1 MKTAKKLLIICAAL
15 VAAAVACIC
24 AALFS
29 ATLQTKIANSISPE
43 LSVERAKISP
53 TSAEIDGLNFGEQIS
68 AKKIEIEF
76 SPLALLSRN
85 IKIDSAKIAGLK
97 VSTTRE
103 SKNAQAALPAET
115 QKTADAKSANAE
127 TKTRAA
133 EKKDA
138 TAKKFEFPWTVEIG
152 EFAGDAE
159 IDGMKFEASA
169 KNVELEKNL
178 KPKCG
183 RIAVK
188 TKDAE
193 LAATAETKNGARKIA
208 ALLSADGKKIVQ
220 LSADA
225 NADYSA
231 LEAEARIDANS
242 KIAAK
247 FAPPSLAL
255 PEFEVALY
263 AHAKADAANF
273 SAEIIGDAK
282 ASELA
287 KISEA
292 LKPLGAVGADVRIT
306 AAKNGGAV
314 SVKKFEVNVSESGTP
329 LLGLSATPFEA
340 KSQEELAKAE
350 IEATLAVPARLVN
363 AFANGIELASDDIRG
378 KFAISFANGGAVV
391 KSAAPLSLTRAYIRR
406 GGETVAENLNIFANA
421 DAFIGKTSTAKISL
435 EAADSKTDKLGIS
448 ADAEYANG
456 AAKAKIKIGGSMNA
470 IVAHIRSI
478 SSMESLGLKIDG
490 ETALA
495 YADGTATLESLAI
508 GISDA
513 NGKKAADISTLS
525 KISYDTKNG
534 EVSATSA
541 ALAKISAPAFPFS
554 LVKPFAPEID
564 AAKASLLAEISMPQ
578 KNVYAFDAG
587 VSVAALSYKK
597 GGKFLARGLSVS
609 TNAKGS
615 FDGKTA
621 RVEIPKCV
629 IGENETPFCT
639 LGAKAEYDTAKSAP
653 SAEIDAT
660 VALAPLFNQPALL
673 KYSNISR
680 GTADIRGAY
689 KNGGFSAEIA
699 AHSIATR
706 TAQNVAD
713 SVVAKLSGD
722 AENIDAKLSI
732 KSTLGETKASA
743 KLSLGDAISLDA
755 DAPSIVV
762 DDIALLAGAFKNP
775 NYTEKQPEAG
785 KSQRVEKPA
794 LAAVSESKKADS
806 LAKKDA
812 KAFWNF
818 GKNLTASAK
827 VGKAVFGGKTVL
839 EKLDAK
845 ASATESKLEV
855 SKLSLR
861 AFGADFAGAAAVSFD
876 AKREIPYELS
886 ATKLS
891 MANIEVSGFF
901 ADKNKPPMSGIFD
914 ASMELKGSGNN
925 AEHLAKYLTG
935 NAEIKSKSGGTIR
948 ILDKNSDAGAAAAI
962 AGNALSIAGQLL
974 GGKVKE
980 LGGIGELVSLMT
992 EMKYTEAEIK
1002 LSRNDA
1008 DFNFNFDSVEMKTDS
1023 LVFSSKGGRVL
1034 FDPTV
1039 DFAQQKLD
1047 IPVNIYVA
1055 SSTRGLFQSLG
1066 YAKSESPM
1074 AGYFKGPEFT
1084 VSGTVS
1090 KPTNNLIN
1098 VLTSTNNAVGNALDK
1113 LNIFKRK

>member
-53 TSAEIDGLNFGEQIS
+53 TSAEIDGLKFGEQIS

-329 LLGLSATPFEA
+329 LLGLSAKPFEA

-363 AFANGIELASDDIRG
+363 AFAKGIELASDDIRG

-421 DAFIGKTSTAKISL
+421 DVFIGKTSTAKIAL

-513 NGKKAADISTLS
+513 NGKKTADISALS
-525 KISYDTKNG
+525 KISYDTKSG

-578 KNVYAFDAG
+578 KNVYAFDVG

-609 TNAKGS
+609 TSAKGS
-615 FDGKTA
+615 FDGQTA

-743 KLSLGDAISLDA
+743 KLSLAMGISLDA

-775 NYTEKQPEAG
+775 SYTEKQPEAG
-785 KSQRVEKPA
+785 KSQRIEKPT
-794 LAAVSESKKADS
+794 LAVVADSQKADS
-806 LAKKDA
+806 FAKKDA

-891 MANIEVSGFF
+891 MANLEVSGFF

>member
-53 TSAEIDGLNFGEQIS
+53 TSAEIDGLKFGEQIS
-68 AKKIEIEF
+68 AKKIEIAF

-97 VSTTRE
+97 VSTTGE
-103 SKNAQAALPAET
+103 GKTAQTALPAET

-127 TKTRAA
+127 AKTRAA

-138 TAKKFEFPWTVEIG
+138 PAKKFEFPWTVEIG

-183 RIAVK
+183 RIEVK

-193 LAATAETKNGARKIA
+193 LTATAETKNGARKIA

-231 LEAEARIDANS
+231 LDAETRIDANS
-242 KIAAK
+242 GLAAK
-247 FAPPSLAL
+247 FAPQSLKL
-255 PEFEVALY
+255 PEFKVALY
-263 AHAKADAANF
+263 AHAKADSANF
-273 SAEIIGDAK
+273 SVEIIGDAK

-287 KISEA
+287 RISEA

-306 AAKNGGAV
+306 AAKSGDSV

-329 LLGLSATPFEA
+329 LLGLSAKPFEA

-363 AFANGIELASDDIRG
+363 AFAKGIELSSDDIRG

-391 KSAAPLSLTRAYIRR
+391 KSAAPLSLTRAYVKR

-456 AAKAKIKIGGSMNA
+456 AAKAKIKIGGSLNA

-513 NGKKAADISTLS
+513 NGKKAADISALS

-534 EVSATSA
+534 EISATSA

-564 AAKASLLAEISMPQ
+564 AAKTSLLAEISMPQ

-597 GGKFLARGLSVS
+597 DGKFLVRGLSVS
-609 TNAKGS
+609 TGAKGS

-680 GTADIRGAY
+680 GTADIKGAY

-713 SVVAKLSGD
+713 SVVATLSGD

-743 KLSLGDAISLDA
+743 KLSLGAEISLDA

-794 LAAVSESKKADS
+794 LAVVAESKKADS
-806 LAKKDA
+806 FAKKDT
-812 KAFWNF
+812 KAFWDF
-818 GKNLTASAK
+818 GKTIAASAK

-845 ASATESKLEV
+845 AAATESKLEL

-876 AKREIPYELS
+876 AKREIPYELD
-886 ATKLS
+886 ATKLAMS
-891 MANIEVSGFF
+891 NLEVSEFF

-914 ASMELKGSGNN
+914 ASIELKGSGNN

-974 GGKVKE
+974 GGKVRE

-1008 DFNFNFDSVEMKTDS
+1008 DFNFNFDSVEIKTDS

-1090 KPTNNLIN
+1090 KPSNNLIN

>member
-15 VAAAVACIC
+15 VAAAVASIC

-53 TSAEIDGLNFGEQIS
+53 TSAEIDGLKFGEQIS

-193 LAATAETKNGARKIA
+193 LAAAAETKNGARKIA

-306 AAKNGGAV
+306 ASKNGEAV

-329 LLGLSATPFEA
+329 LLGLSAKPFEA

-350 IEATLAVPARLVN
+350 IEATLALPARLVN
-363 AFANGIELASDDIRG
+363 AFAKGIELASDDIRG
-378 KFAISFANGGAVV
+378 KFAVSFANGGAVV
-391 KSAAPLSLTRAYIRR
+391 KSAAPLSLTRAYIKR

-421 DAFIGKTSTAKISL
+421 DAFIGKTSTAKIAL
-435 EAADSKTDKLGIS
+435 EVADSKTDKLGIS

-456 AAKAKIKIGGSMNA
+456 AAKAKIKIGGSLNA

-495 YADGTATLESLAI
+495 YAGGTATLESLAI
-508 GISDA
+508 GIFGA

-525 KISYDTKNG
+525 KISYDTKSG
-534 EVSATSA
+534 EVSAASA

-564 AAKASLLAEISMPQ
+564 AAKASLLAEISMPK

-609 TNAKGS
+609 TSARGS

-699 AHSIATR
+699 AHSIATC
-706 TAQNVAD
+706 TARNAAD

-743 KLSLGDAISLDA
+743 KLSLGAGISLDA

-775 NYTEKQPEAG
+775 NYIEKQPEAG
-785 KSQRVEKPA
+785 KSQRIEKPA

-845 ASATESKLEV
+845 ASATDSKLEV

-886 ATKLS
+886 ATKLAMS
-891 MANIEVSGFF
+891 NLEVSEIF
-901 ADKNKPPMSGIFD
+901 ADKTKPPMSGVFD
-914 ASMELKGSGNN
+914 AAIELKGSGNN
-925 AEHLAKYLTG
+925 AEHLAKYITG

-1002 LSRNDA
+1002 ISRNDA

-1023 LVFSSKGGRVL
+1023 LVLSSKGGRVL

-1098 VLTSTNNAVGNALDK
+1098 VLTSTNDAVGNALDK

>member
-24 AALFS
+24 AALFN

-43 LSVERAKISP
+43 LSLERAKISP
-53 TSAEIDGLNFGEQIS
+53 TSAEIDGLKFGEQIS
-68 AKKIEIEF
+68 AKKIEIAF

-97 VSTTRE
+97 VSTTG
-103 SKNAQAALPAET
+103 KGKTAQTALPAET

-127 TKTRAA
+127 AKTRAA

-138 TAKKFEFPWTVEIG
+138 PAKKFEFPWTVEIG

-183 RIAVK
+183 RIEVK

-193 LAATAETKNGARKIA
+193 LTATAETKNGARKIA

-231 LEAEARIDANS
+231 LDAETRIDANG
-242 KIAAK
+242 KLAAK
-247 FAPPSLAL
+247 FAPQSLKL

-263 AHAKADAANF
+263 AHAKADSANF
-273 SAEIIGDAK
+273 SVEIIGDAK

-287 KISEA
+287 RISDA

-306 AAKNGGAV
+306 AAKNGDSV

-329 LLGLSATPFEA
+329 LLGLSAKPFEA

-363 AFANGIELASDDIRG
+363 AFAKGIELSSDDIRG

-391 KSAAPLSLTRAYIRR
+391 KSAAPLSLTRAYVKR
-406 GGETVAENLNIFANA
+406 GSETVAENLNIFANA

-456 AAKAKIKIGGSMNA
+456 AAKAKIKIGGSLNA

-513 NGKKAADISTLS
+513 NGKKAADISSLS

-534 EVSATSA
+534 EISATST

-564 AAKASLLAEISMPQ
+564 AAKTSLLAEISMPQ

-597 GGKFLARGLSVS
+597 DGKFLVRGLSVS
-609 TNAKGS
+609 TGAKGS

-680 GTADIRGAY
+680 GTADIKGAY

-713 SVVAKLSGD
+713 SVVATLSGD

-743 KLSLGDAISLDA
+743 KLSLGAGISLDA

-794 LAAVSESKKADS
+794 LAVVAESKKADS
-806 LAKKDA
+806 FAKKDT
-812 KAFWNF
+812 KAFWDF
-818 GKNLTASAK
+818 GKTIAASAK

-839 EKLDAK
+839 EKLDAT
-845 ASATESKLEV
+845 AATTESKLEL

-876 AKREIPYELS
+876 AKREIPYELA
-886 ATKLS
+886 ATKLAMS
-891 MANIEVSGFF
+891 NLEVSEFF

-914 ASMELKGSGNN
+914 ASIELKGSGNN

-1090 KPTNNLIN
+1090 KPSNNLIN

>member
-1 MKTAKKLLIICAAL
+1 MKTAKIVSIFCAAL
-15 VAAAVACIC
+15 AAVIVACIC
-24 AALFS
+24 ALLFS
-29 ATLQTKIANSISPE
+29 TALQTKIANSVSPE

-53 TSAEIDGLNFGEQIS
+53 TSAEIDGLKFGGQIS
-68 AKKIEIEF
+68 VKKIEIAF

-85 IKIDSAKIAGLK
+85 IKIDSAKIAGAK
-97 VSTTRE
+97 VSMPSGGKT
-103 SKNAQAALPAET
+103 AQTALPAEA
-115 QKTADAKSANAE
+115 QKTAGANGANAATKSQTAE
-127 TKTRAA
+127 TKNA
-133 EKKDA
+133 D
-138 TAKKFEFPWTVEIG
+138 AKKFEFPWTIEIG

-169 KNVELEKNL
+169 KNVEIDKNL

-183 RIAVK
+183 RIVVK
-188 TKDAE
+188 TNDAE
-193 LAATAETKNGARKIA
+193 LTATAETKNGARKIA

-231 LEAEARIDANS
+231 LDAEARIDANS
-242 KIAAK
+242 KLAAK

-263 AHAKADAANF
+263 AHAKSDSANL
-273 SAEIIGDAK
+273 SVEIIGDAK
-282 ASELA
+282 ASELV

-292 LKPLGAVGADVRIT
+292 LKPLGKVGADVRIT
-306 AAKNGGAV
+306 ASKNGDAV
-314 SVKKFEVNVSESGTP
+314 SVKKFEVNVSESGAP
-329 LLGLSATPFEA
+329 LLGISAKPFEA
-340 KSQEELAKAE
+340 KSKEELAKAE
-350 IEATLAVPARLVN
+350 IDATVALPARLVN
-363 AFANGIELASDDIRG
+363 AFAKGIELSSDDIRG
-378 KFAISFANGGAVV
+378 KFAVALADGGAVV
-391 KSAAPLSLTRAYIRR
+391 KSTSPLSLTRACVKR
-406 GGETVAENLNIFANA
+406 GGETVAENLNIFANS

-456 AAKAKIKIGGSMNA
+456 AAKAKIKIGGGLNA

-478 SSMESLGLKIDG
+478 SSMASLGLKIDG

-495 YADGTATLESLAI
+495 YADGTATLESLTI

-525 KISYDTKNG
+525 KISYDTKSG

-541 ALAKISAPAFPFS
+541 ELAKISAPAFPFS

-564 AAKASLLAEISMPQ
+564 AAKMSLLAEISMPQ

-587 VSVAALSYKK
+587 ASVSALSYKK
-597 GGKFLARGLSVS
+597 DGKFLLRGLSVS

-653 SAEIDAT
+653 AAEIDAT

-680 GTADIRGAY
+680 GTADIKGAF
-689 KNGGFSAEIA
+689 KNGKFSAEIA

-706 TAQNVAD
+706 TAQNTAD
-713 SVVAKLSGD
+713 SVVATLSGD

-732 KSTLGETKASA
+732 KSTLGETKAAA
-743 KLSLGDAISLDA
+743 KLSLGTGISLDA

-775 NYTEKQPEAG
+775 SYTEKQPEAG
-785 KSQRVEKPA
+785 KSQRIEKPT
-794 LAAVSESKKADS
+794 LAVVADSKKADS
-806 LAKKDA
+806 FAKKDT
-812 KAFWNF
+812 KAFWYF
-818 GKNLTASAK
+818 GKNLAASAK
-827 VGKAVFGGKTVL
+827 VGKAVFKGKTLL

-845 ASATESKLEV
+845 ASATDSKLEL

-861 AFGADFAGAAAVSFD
+861 AFGADFAGTAAVSFN
-876 AKREIPYELS
+876 AKREIPYNLS
-886 ATKLS
+886 STKLAMS
-891 MANIEVSGFF
+891 NLEVSEFF
-901 ADKNKPPMSGIFD
+901 ADKNKPPMSGVFD
-914 ASMELKGSGNN
+914 ATIELKGAGNN

-935 NAEIKSKSGGTIR
+935 NAEIKSKNGGTIR
-948 ILDKNSDAGAAAAI
+948 ILDKNSDAGTAATI

-974 GGKVKE
+974 GGKVRE

-992 EMKYTEAEIK
+992 EMKYTDAEIK
-1002 LSRNDA
+1002 ISRNDA
-1008 DFNFNFDSVEMKTDS
+1008 DFNFNFDSVEMKTDA
-1023 LVFSSKGGRVL
+1023 LVLSSKGGKVL

-1039 DFAQQKLD
+1039 DFAEQKLD

-1074 AGYFKGPEFT
+1074 SGYYKGPEFT

>member
-53 TSAEIDGLNFGEQIS
+53 TSAEIDGLKFGEQIS

-329 LLGLSATPFEA
+329 LLGLSAKPFEA

-363 AFANGIELASDDIRG
+363 AFAKGIELASDDIRG

-421 DAFIGKTSTAKISL
+421 DAFIGKTSTAKIAL

-513 NGKKAADISTLS
+513 NGKKAADISALS
-525 KISYDTKNG
+525 KISYDTKSG

-609 TNAKGS
+609 TSAKGS
-615 FDGKTA
+615 FDGQTA

-680 GTADIRGAY
+680 GTADIKGAF
-689 KNGGFSAEIA
+689 KNGKFSAEIA

-706 TAQNVAD
+706 TAQNTAD
-713 SVVAKLSGD
+713 SVVATLSGD

-732 KSTLGETKASA
+732 KSTLGETKAAA
-743 KLSLGDAISLDA
+743 KLSLAMGISLDA

-775 NYTEKQPEAG
+775 SYTEKQPEAG
-785 KSQRVEKPA
+785 KSQRIEKPT
-794 LAAVSESKKADS
+794 LAVVADSQKADS
-806 LAKKDA
+806 FAKKDA

-891 MANIEVSGFF
+891 MANLEVSGFF

-914 ASMELKGSGNN
+914 ASMELKGSRNN

-1066 YAKSESPM
+1066 YAKSGSPM

-1084 VSGTVS
+1084 VSGTIS